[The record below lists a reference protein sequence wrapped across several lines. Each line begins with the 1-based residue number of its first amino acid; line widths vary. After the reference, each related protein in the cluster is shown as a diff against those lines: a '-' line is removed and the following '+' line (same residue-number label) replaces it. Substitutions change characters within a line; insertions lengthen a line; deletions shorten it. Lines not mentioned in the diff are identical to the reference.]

1 MGDHTLSPAKIP
13 GAIVMKRIL
22 KALGYLV
29 LGIVLLIAIGVGTAY
44 AITSSRLN
52 KTYPTQV
59 ESVPVNSDPATIERG
74 RHLVQSVGKCVDCH
88 GANLNGTR
96 MMDSPVFMRLT
107 APNLTAGGGGV
118 GASYTDADWVRSI
131 RYGVGR
137 DGKPLIFMPSE
148 AFTALSDIDLGAMIS
163 YLKSVPPADAAAE
176 PARAPGPIARII
188 YLVGDFPLIPAEMID
203 RTKARPHVTPGV
215 TVEYGKY
222 LSESGGCTS
231 CHLPNLAGGAKMDNA
246 VSTNLTP
253 GGPLKNWTEE
263 DFFRAIRT
271 GTRPDGSKI
280 AEEMPWKSMAGLS
293 DDELR
298 ATWMFLRSVPPV
310 AEVKK

>member
-1 MGDHTLSPAKIP
+1 MRG
-13 GAIVMKRIL
+13 VL
-22 KALGYLV
+22 KGLGYLV
-29 LGIVLLIAIGVGTAY
+29 GGLLLLIVIGVGTVY
-44 AITSSRLN
+44 AITSNRIN
-52 KTYPTQV
+52 KSYPLEV
-59 ESVPVNSDPATIERG
+59 ESVPVASDPVTIERG
-74 RHLVQSVGKCVDCH
+74 RHLVQSVGKCADCH

-107 APNLTAGGGGV
+107 ATNLTAGKGGI
-118 GASYTDADWVRSI
+118 GASYTDADWVRAI
-131 RYGVGR
+131 RYGVGP
-137 DGKPLIFMPSE
+137 DGKPLLFMPSE
-148 AFTALSDIDLGAMIS
+148 AFTSLSDIDLGAMIS

-176 PARAPGPIARII
+176 AVSAPGPIARII
-188 YLVGDFPLIPAEMID
+188 YLVADFPLIPAEMID

-231 CHLPNLAGGAKMDNA
+231 CHLPTLAGGAKMDKA

-253 GGPLKNWTEE
+253 GGPLKNWTEQ
-263 DFFRAIRT
+263 DFFKAIRT

-280 AEEMPWKSMAGLS
+280 SEEMPWKSMAGLS

-298 ATWMFLRSVPPV
+298 ATWMFLRSVPAV
-310 AEVKK
+310 EDAKK